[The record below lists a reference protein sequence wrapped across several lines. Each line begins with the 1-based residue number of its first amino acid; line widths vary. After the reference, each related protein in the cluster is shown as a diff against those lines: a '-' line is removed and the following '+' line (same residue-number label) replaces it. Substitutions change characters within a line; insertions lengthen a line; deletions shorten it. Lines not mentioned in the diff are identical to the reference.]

1 MTPRELLEAFE
12 TLADAPDG
20 VKRLRELVLHL
31 AVHGKLVSQ
40 APGDGDATIAVA
52 DAQNNDSWRI
62 SGRERCAA
70 PESER
75 DASTAALP
83 LGWAKC
89 RLGQITQLING
100 RAYSQPELLDTG
112 TPVIRIQNLNGGERW
127 YYSNLELSERQY
139 CTTGDLLFAWSA
151 SFGPYIWDGG
161 RAIYHYHIWKLQLSP
176 AVALRFMFY
185 VLQHTTE
192 AVRDQSHG
200 LAMLHMTKAKME
212 SWPLL
217 LPPLR
222 EQHRIVARVDELMGL
237 LDRLEAA
244 RAVRDE
250 VRRAARD
257 AALAALRDAEDT
269 EAVEIAWARISGQM
283 DALFNTPEDVVPLRQ
298 TILQLAVRA
307 RLVPQD
313 PFDEPGSLLA
323 ERLAQEKTNL
333 HRGGLGPAPKP
344 LDSIVTAPFS
354 LPPSWTWVRA
364 DLACSQ
370 IVDCLHRTP
379 PYVETGF
386 PAIRTC
392 DVEPGRILV
401 DRALRVDEPTFREQ
415 TQRLLPREGDVLYS
429 REGGRFG
436 IAAVVPQGVVLCL
449 SQRMMQLRCL
459 DSIDPEYFSWFLN
472 SPFGFGQASADVG
485 GSASP
490 HVNISS
496 IRQFLFPLPP
506 EREQRRISG
515 QIKSMMALCEDLEAR
530 LSTARELQA
539 RFAAAA
545 VHHLDV

>member
-1 MTPRELLEAFE
+1 MTPRELIEAFE

-20 VKRLRELVLHL
+20 VKRLRELVLQL
-31 AVHGKLVSQ
+31 AVQGKLLWREAASRNGDPQ
-40 APGDGDATIAVA
+40 KIPTHWTLRKLSELTLDFQNGLATRGGDGPPVVVLRLA
-52 DAQNNDSWRI
+52 DIKKGRI
-62 SGRERCAA
+62 SDGPFRHINIPIDESRKYELFENDILAIRVNGSVDLVGRLIRIDRAA
-70 PESER
+70 
-75 DASTAALP
+75 
-83 LGWAKC
+83 GWAYC
-89 RLGQITQLING
+89 DHLIRLRLRTDAILPEFLVLFGDTHQAREHLSSVTITTAGQRTVNQ
-100 RAYSQPELLDTG
+100 
-112 TPVIRIQNLNGGERW
+112 
-127 YYSNLELSERQY
+127 
-139 CTTGDLLFAWSA
+139 
-151 SFGPYIWDGG
+151 
-161 RAIYHYHIWKLQLSP
+161 K
-176 AVALRFMFY
+176 
-185 VLQHTTE
+185 
-192 AVRDQSHG
+192 G
-200 LAMLHMTKAKME
+200 LGSLVV
-212 SWPLL
+212 P
-217 LPPLR
+217 LPPLA
-222 EQHRIVARVDELMGL
+222 EQRRIVARVDELMGL

-250 VRRAARD
+250 IRRAARD
-257 AALAALRDAEDT
+257 ATLAALRDAEDT